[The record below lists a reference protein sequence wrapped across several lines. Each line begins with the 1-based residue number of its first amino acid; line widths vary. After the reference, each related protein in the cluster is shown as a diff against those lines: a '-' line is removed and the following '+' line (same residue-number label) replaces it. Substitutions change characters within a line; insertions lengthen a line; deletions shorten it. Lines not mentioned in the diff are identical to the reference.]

1 MSQDVEL
8 TWKNTSVSIV
18 GKGSDFILYDDEE
31 VQQWLD
37 KLDSVSNARNKDDD
51 DEDDD
56 EPKVEEPKVEET
68 TDAPPAETE
77 GEAASEDRMD
87 TDE

>member
-1 MSQDVEL
+1 M
-8 TWKNTSVSIV
+8 
-18 GKGSDFILYDDEE
+18 
-31 VQQWLD
+31 
-37 KLDSVSNARNKDDD
+37 SNARNKDDD